1 MTALRKTTAALISD
15 AAPFAIRAERAS
27 DVAAREALLDACF
40 GDNRHTRTCQRLRDG
55 RAPAEGLALSAVR
68 QGRVVGSVR
77 LWHVSAGGIP
87 ALMLG
92 PLAVE
97 ASSRQ
102 LGVGAALMD
111 HALAAAKARGHRAV
125 ILLGDAP
132 YYARFG
138 FSAAKTGEL
147 SLPGAFERDRLLG
160 LELSE
165 GALDDAWGMIAP
177 TGAPLPKPKAGPT
190 RQEGT
195 SSCRAWLDAMP
206 ENLPEPSAGAASTLP
221 QRHHHGAPDRDLGH
235 DRAGP
240 PGAPLGRLRA
250 GGLRRCQAIPIAP
263 RGVAH
268 SGEKPLNR
276 AKPARIIPSPSHD
289 RGSDAPSPDFNRLA
303 L

>member
-1 MTALRKTTAALISD
+1 MTALRKTSVALLSD

-40 GDNRHTRTCQRLRDG
+40 GASRHTRTCQRLRDG

-68 QGRVVGSVR
+68 QGQLVGTVR

-97 ASSRQ
+97 DSSRK

-138 FSAAKTGEL
+138 FSAARTGEL
-147 SLPGAFERDRLLG
+147 SLPGPFELDRLLG
-160 LELSE
+160 LELRE
-165 GALDDAWGMIAP
+165 GALDGAWGMVSA
-177 TGAPLPKPKAGPT
+177 TGAALPKAKAG
-190 RQEGT
+190 
-195 SSCRAWLDAMP
+195 RARKAL
-206 ENLPEPSAGAASTLP
+206 LV
-221 QRHHHGAPDRDLGH
+221 
-235 DRAGP
+235 
-240 PGAPLGRLRA
+240 
-250 GGLRRCQAIPIAP
+250 P
-263 RGVAH
+263 RVA
-268 SGEKPLNR
+268 
-276 AKPARIIPSPSHD
+276 
-289 RGSDAPSPDFNRLA
+289 
-303 L
+303 